1 MKYIYMLM
9 VVLVLAS
16 CVKNTEIEVEN
27 NIDNIKTENEQVED
41 KELEEVIE
49 ELDDVMNEDVED
61 EVINDIDSEI
71 EAIEENN
78 EVVVETNKVIKLE
91 TKYSN
96 PKQEVEMEISYSLNT
111 EWKIE
116 TINVTSSNWDLS
128 DFNNGVQVVVWM
140 TLEEAS
146 EASVAGASLTSAA
159 FKSALK

>member
-1 MKYIYMLM
+1 M

-16 CVKNTEIEVEN
+16 CVKNTEIEVDN
-27 NIDNIKTENEQVED
+27 NVDNIKTENEQVEN
-41 KELEEVIE
+41 KELEKVVE
-49 ELDDVMNEDVED
+49 ELDDVINDNIDNEVM
-61 EVINDIDSEI
+61 NDIDSEM
-71 EAIEENN
+71 EAIEENK
-78 EVVVETNKVIKLE
+78 EVVVETNNVIKLE
-91 TKYSN
+91 TKYNN
-96 PKQEVEMEISYSLNT
+96 PQQEVEMEISYSLNT

-116 TINVTSSNWDLS
+116 TINVTSNNWDLS